1 MRDVMSWRGR
11 HPGGMGDGSRWSV
24 GGKGGTTTG
33 TSVEKRVA
41 PRQGEWRLHKLILPY
56 KTPQKPNVS
65 RTRWPYVSAIP
76 PFRVRDGSGGMTQVG
91 SASSESKHF
100 DPGLDYE
107 TPYGVTEFRL
117 TPISLRSD
125 VPAKWRLLGSDRMQ
139 MPVRI
144 WSDYLCGG
152 IVTALP

>member
-76 PFRVRDGSGGMTQVG
+76 PAGVPDQEPFGRTAVLASLRDALALREWSGGRSSPLPPNDHRLPSGNPPGCGESCGCRSNGG
-91 SASSESKHF
+91 SVLSFASF
-100 DPGLDYE
+100 AVL
-107 TPYGVTEFRL
+107 
-117 TPISLRSD
+117 
-125 VPAKWRLLGSDRMQ
+125 A
-139 MPVRI
+139 
-144 WSDYLCGG
+144 
-152 IVTALP
+152 